1 MEYPVLV
8 VCQSNDGSQFL
19 PEDWFSYELVTSLRN
34 ARKKMR
40 HMKPALVILCV
51 GTEEDISLAEDVAG
65 YIRQGLSNQ
74 DSRMVLLHEASLQ
87 IDEVAWLE
95 QHQINACLSTSPAKT
110 MFNRSVFKR
119 EIETFHHIE
128 SNNQQHEAETEL
140 LICITRFSRAEENI
154 NVLLA
159 SFSASL
165 SKLCHA
171 ACSFEIYIES
181 HSRIQV
187 RAPDS
192 VPREWLSTMQSLAAV
207 DSLSPCIAQAI
218 DEQNPQINLLQQDTG
233 IEALTRQVPEEIG
246 SYLTFPIVVY
256 NKVVCVLFYLIP
268 EKEMSRV
275 SMKQINIINKAAEQL
290 TILLERKRAETSL
303 KKQYNRL
310 KDTLL
315 ELKSTKQALEHNEKL
330 ASIGRMAAGIAHEI
344 NNPLSFVM
352 SNIASMDEYL
362 NNIMQL
368 QAMQSELLLSIDIQQ
383 NQKASA
389 LHQNISQFEE
399 QAGIPFILED
409 IRAVVSDS
417 FNGLQRVKNI
427 ITDLRSFSHNHQ
439 TEKTECDIST
449 VLDETLKMVRYDL
462 PDTVTIKQDV
472 SFDKVFYSHA
482 GLMEQVLINLI
493 KNAVQALSEA
503 ETDNPQIMIKVTEEN
518 AHLMVTVEDNGPGMS
533 EQTKAKIYE
542 PFFTTKKIGD
552 GTGLGLSVVYNI
564 VQRLEGTI
572 ECDSVLGSHT
582 RFVLRFPLKAEDGQ

>member
-1 MEYPVLV
+1 MDYPVLV
-8 VCQSNDGSQFL
+8 VCHSSEGCQFL
-19 PEDWFSYELVTSLRN
+19 PDDWCSFEVINSLRN

-40 HMKPALVILCV
+40 HSKPALIVLCV
-51 GTEEDISLAEDVAG
+51 STDADISLAENIAG
-65 YIRQGLSNQ
+65 YVRQGIANQ
-74 DSRMVLLHEASLQ
+74 DTRMVLLHQESLQ
-87 IDEVAWLE
+87 LDEVAWLE
-95 QHQINACLSTSPAKT
+95 QHQINACLSAAPGKAV
-110 MFNRSVFKR
+110 FNRTVLKR

-140 LICITRFSRAEENI
+140 LICITRFSRAGESI
-154 NVLLA
+154 NALLA

-165 SKLCHA
+165 AKLCHA

-181 HSRIQV
+181 MSRIQV
-187 RAPDS
+187 RAADD
-192 VPREWLSTMQSLAAV
+192 VPKEWLTTMQKLAAV

-218 DEQNPQINLLQQDTG
+218 EEQNPQINLLQQSTG
-233 IEALTRQVPEEIG
+233 IESLTQLIPQEIG

-303 KKQYNRL
+303 KKQYDRL
-310 KDTLL
+310 KETLL

-352 SNIASMDEYL
+352 SNFASMDEYL
-362 NNIMQL
+362 TNIMQL

-383 NQKASA
+383 NHKASA
-389 LHQNISQFEE
+389 LKQNLSQFEE

-427 ITDLRSFSHNHQ
+427 ITDLRTFSHNHQ

-449 VLDETLKMVRYDL
+449 VLDETLKMIRYDL
-462 PDTVTIKQDV
+462 PESVTINQQV
-472 SFDKVFYSHA
+472 TFTRTFYSHA

-493 KNAVQALSEA
+493 KNAVQALIEA
-503 ETDNPQIMIKVTEEN
+503 ETEEPEVSIN
-518 AHLMVTVEDNGPGMS
+518 VLEDSDFLVLMVEDNGPGMS
-533 EQTKAKIYE
+533 EQTKAKIYD

-564 VQRLEGTI
+564 VQRLEGSI
-572 ECDSVLGSHT
+572 ECESVLGSHT
-582 RFVLRFPLKAEDGQ
+582 LFTLRFPLKTEEDS